1 MWEWIVMA
9 GLLAGFV
16 IIMPWAVRSMRN
28 SRRRSGAGG
37 MGGAFLEMQSFI
49 TPSTEHLIEAREEK
63 VVEVAGD
70 ADPEKPRKP
79 AALSSPTKRSG
90 DRGRGRA

>member
-1 MWEWIVMA
+1 MWEWIVTA

-16 IIMPWAVRSMRN
+16 LVMPWAVRSMRN

-37 MGGAFLEMQSFI
+37 MGGALLEMQSFI
-49 TPSTEHLIEAREEK
+49 APSTEHLIEAREEK

-70 ADPEKPRKP
+70 ADPDTPRKP
-79 AALSSPTKRSG
+79 AALPSPISASLR
-90 DRGRGRA
+90 RG

>member
-1 MWEWIVMA
+1 
-9 GLLAGFV
+9 
-16 IIMPWAVRSMRN
+16 MRK

-49 TPSTEHLIEAREEK
+49 APSTEHLIEAREEK

-70 ADPEKPRKP
+70 ADPERTSRK
-79 AALSSPTKRSG
+79 
-90 DRGRGRA
+90 